1 MQQRLLLL
9 RIVLVMMMGVLVG
22 RLYQLQLV
30 SGDTQRFGGTV
41 EVKTTRYVPVQPLR
55 GEILARDGQTL
66 LAESVPT
73 FAIAVMPSR
82 LPSARTEPERREL
95 VLGQLAQVVELTST
109 LTISP
114 TSALGSTPDLAR
126 AMARLFGT
134 ASISPTHGLPADPP
148 GPPDP
153 PAMPVRMRTFDVAPR
168 HTLDAIDLARQYPEL
183 LTFHNPIEQLI
194 SHNTTRYYQLA
205 VIKENVP
212 PDLALAVRE
221 NSRHLPG
228 VEVVEHY
235 QRRYPQSA
243 RIPSLSH
250 LLGYI
255 GSISECELVTE
266 NPAISWLDS
275 LLDILGHTAN
285 CGILQKRINPRVIGI
300 LPYLHND
307 RIGKYGLEASYES
320 VLRGQI
326 GINSLLVDAFE
337 RPVGD
342 SRVRYPVQ
350 DGQNLVLTIDP
361 AFQAQTEHILQRWI
375 AEGEARRQNTAEEY
389 KRDYP
394 PITSGVAIVM
404 EPHTGNILAMV
415 SLPAYDNNVWVDP
428 LRGDELRHLLN
439 PSDEE
444 LQRLSPLF
452 NRAIAGQYPPGS
464 SLKQF
469 VGAVALQKNVIGI
482 DTKLRDP
489 GRIILEERGGTTFVL
504 PNSTTRDNGEITV
517 SDALMVSS
525 NVFFASVAGGNEDAI
540 NLGSQTIRIQG
551 LGIEGLSEGLGWFR
565 FGRTTAITLPR
576 EARGR
581 VPDPIWKSHV
591 LREPWT
597 TGDTYNTAIGQG
609 YLEVTPLQ
617 LVTAAAAVANG
628 GTLYRPQ
635 LVQAVTDSTGSVI
648 HTQQPEALSHVPIDP
663 AYLAVVREGMRR
675 SVTEGYNRAARDG
688 CSGVSI
694 AGKTGTAEF
703 GAVII
708 RPDETP
714 TRRSHAWFV
723 GFAPY
728 ENPQV
733 ITLILIEGAG
743 DLNDGSAT
751 LAVPAVTQIIQSY
764 LSIVPPADR
773 PGYCPEMPQ
782 W

>member
-1 MQQRLLLL
+1 MIWGNSFSHRLWLLHV
-9 RIVLVMMMGVLVG
+9 VLVVMMGTLTG

-30 SGDTQRFGGTV
+30 SGDRQRFGGTV
-41 EVKTTRYVPVQPLR
+41 EVNTTRYVPVQPRR
-55 GEILARDGQTL
+55 GEILASDGKTL

-82 LPSARTEPERREL
+82 LPSARSEPERREL
-95 VLGQLAQVVELTST
+95 VLGRLAQVVELTST
-109 LTISP
+109 LAISP
-114 TSALGSTPDLAR
+114 TSALWTTPGLAQSL
-126 AMARLFGT
+126 AQIGGT
-134 ASISPTHGLPADPP
+134 TTLSQSHPLPT
-148 GPPDP
+148 DP
-153 PAMPVRMRTFDVAPR
+153 PAMRTFDVSPH
-168 HTLDAIDLARQYPEL
+168 HTLDAIELARQHHQV

-205 VIKENVP
+205 VIKENIS

-221 NSRHLPG
+221 NSLHLPG

-255 GSISECELVTE
+255 GSIDECELVTE

-275 LLDILGHTAN
+275 LLDILGHTVN
-285 CGILQKRINPRVIGI
+285 CGILQKHINPRVIGI

-320 VLRGQI
+320 VLRGSI

-361 AFQAQTEHILQRWI
+361 AFQLQTEHILHRWI
-375 AEGEARRQNTAEEY
+375 AEGEARRQNASEAY

-394 PITSGVAIVM
+394 PITSGVAIAM
-404 EPHTGNILAMV
+404 DPRTGEVLSMV
-415 SLPAYDNNVWVDP
+415 SLPAYDNNIWVDP
-428 LRGDELRHLLN
+428 SRADELRHLLN

-452 NRAIAGQYPPGS
+452 NRAIAGLYPPGS

-469 VGAVALQKNVIGI
+469 VGAVALQKNVIGV

-489 GRIILEERGGTTFVL
+489 GKIILEERGGTNFVL

-540 NLGSQTIRIQG
+540 NLGAQATRIQG
-551 LGIEGLSEGLGWFR
+551 LGIEGLSEGLGWFH
-565 FGRTTAITLPR
+565 FGRTTTITLPR
-576 EARGR
+576 EASGR

-617 LVTAAAAVANG
+617 LITAAAAVANG
-628 GTLYRPQ
+628 GTIYRPQ
-635 LVQAVTDSTGSVI
+635 LVQVMTDNTGAVI

-663 AYLAVVREGMRR
+663 TYLAVVHEGMRR
-675 SVTEGYNRAARDG
+675 SVTEGYNRAARDA

-703 GAVII
+703 GAVIT
-708 RPDETP
+708 RADGTQ

-728 ENPQV
+728 EDPQV
-733 ITLILIEGAG
+733 IALVLIEGTG

-751 LAVPAVTQIIQSY
+751 LAVPAVTQIIQSA
-764 LSIVPPADR
+764 LGIQAPADR
-773 PGYCPEMPQ
+773 PGYCPDMPQ